1 LPESFAR
8 FKQDVRRISTF
19 RNAPPREEG
28 KYIPELYIKSD
39 WEADPSDLPEVEAAI
54 KAFTHAVTNEQRRYN
69 RTKLPNLLPH
79 HWNITQFLKNH
90 DDYIVVEADKNLG
103 GCIMSRDDYI
113 ARAFSDHLGNTN
125 VYRRISQFEAYD
137 RQIQLAHKLES
148 LLTEWD
154 DDKLISLAE
163 WRFLQT
169 SIDKYK
175 DKPTRF
181 RLTIKVHK
189 QPWKT
194 RPIVCCAGTMLNGFS
209 RWIDYW
215 LQRLKPLIP
224 SFIKNSE
231 QLINDL
237 QSLGELPP
245 GALLFKADAESM
257 YTNIDTEHAIAVISH
272 WLDGL
277 SSKSQLP
284 EGFPLQPLIQALE
297 IVMRNN
303 VFEFGDTRYLQLM
316 GTAMGTS
323 AACMYATIYFAIH
336 EIETL
341 TPNFGQN
348 LFFIKRY
355 IDDLIGIWVARNPSI
370 TWEGFSTSLNS
381 FGLLRWDIDE
391 PSSSIDYLDLTITIK
406 DRRIITRTYQ
416 KEMNLYQYLPPHS
429 SHPLS
434 TLRGMTY
441 SLMRTYFKQ
450 NTLEQDY
457 ISTVILMF
465 HHLLA
470 RGWDRYT
477 LKDTILAADVKL
489 QQLDQQVNPQE
500 NQAIIVPRESLFFH
514 LPYHPHDIPRRRL
527 RQLYNF
533 HCQEAFSSS
542 LGIDK
547 FTVAYSRHKN
557 LREHLTQA
565 RLHQAESKKASA
577 NTLCPPVV
585 TDDRDTSGDPI
596 SETQMEH

>member
-1 LPESFAR
+1 
-8 FKQDVRRISTF
+8 
-19 RNAPPREEG
+19 
-28 KYIPELYIKSD
+28 
-39 WEADPSDLPEVEAAI
+39 
-54 KAFTHAVTNEQRRYN
+54 
-69 RTKLPNLLPH
+69 
-79 HWNITQFLKNH
+79 
-90 DDYIVVEADKNLG
+90 
-103 GCIMSRDDYI
+103 
-113 ARAFSDHLGNTN
+113 
-125 VYRRISQFEAYD
+125 
-137 RQIQLAHKLES
+137 
-148 LLTEWD
+148 
-154 DDKLISLAE
+154 
-163 WRFLQT
+163 
-169 SIDKYK
+169 
-175 DKPTRF
+175 
-181 RLTIKVHK
+181 
-189 QPWKT
+189 
-194 RPIVCCAGTMLNGFS
+194 
-209 RWIDYW
+209 
-215 LQRLKPLIP
+215 LIP

-237 QSLGELPP
+237 QSLGKLPP

-257 YTNIDTEHAIAVISH
+257 YTNIDTEHAVEVINH
-272 WLDGL
+272 WLDDL

-284 EGFPLQPLIQALE
+284 KGFPLEPLKQALE

-303 VFEFGDTRYLQLM
+303 VFEFGDTRFLQLM

-323 AACMYATIYFAIH
+323 VACMYATIYFAIH

-341 TPNFGQN
+341 IPNFGQN

-355 IDDLIGIWVARNPSI
+355 IDDLIGIWIARDPSI
-370 TWEGFSTSLNS
+370 TWEGFSASLNS

-391 PSSSIDYLDLTITIK
+391 PSSSINYLDLTITIK

-429 SHPLS
+429 SHPQS
-434 TLRGMTY
+434 TQRGMIY
-441 SLMRTYFKQ
+441 SLMRTYYKQ
-450 NTLEQDY
+450 NTHKQDY

-489 QQLDQQVNPQE
+489 QQLDLQVNPQE
-500 NQAIIVPRESLFFH
+500 NQAIITPRPPRESLFFH

-527 RQLYNF
+527 RQLYIY

-547 FTVAYSRHKN
+547 FTIAYSRHKN

-565 RLHQAESKKASA
+565 RLHQAKSKTASA

-585 TDDRDTSGDPI
+585 ADDRDTIGDAI
-596 SETQMEH
+596 SET

>member
-1 LPESFAR
+1 MA
-8 FKQDVRRISTF
+8 
-19 RNAPPREEG
+19 N
-28 KYIPELYIKSD
+28 
-39 WEADPSDLPEVEAAI
+39 PSDIPDVEAAI
-54 KAFTHAVTNEQRRYN
+54 VAFTNAVTEEHQRYN
-69 RTKLPNLLPH
+69 RVRLPNLFPH
-79 HWNITQFLKNH
+79 HWNIIKFLKNH

-113 ARAFSDHLGNTN
+113 ARAFSDHLGNIN

-137 RQIQLAHKLES
+137 RQIQLANKLES

-154 DDKLISLAE
+154 DDKLISPAE
-163 WRFLQT
+163 WDFLQT

-189 QPWKT
+189 NPWKT

-215 LQRLKPLIP
+215 LQKLKPLIP

-237 QSLGELPP
+237 HSLGELPP

-257 YTNIDTEHAIAVISH
+257 YTNIDTDHAIAVINH
-272 WLDGL
+272 WLDDL
-277 SSKSQLP
+277 SQKSQLP
-284 EGFPLQPLIQALE
+284 PGFPLLPLTQALE

-323 AACMYATIYFAIH
+323 SACMYATIYFAIH

-341 TPNFGQN
+341 VPSFGQN

-355 IDDLIGIWVARNPSI
+355 IDDLIGIWVVKNPSI
-370 TWEGFSTSLNS
+370 TWEDFSSSLNS

-391 PSSSIDYLDLTITIK
+391 PSSSVDYLDLTITIK

-429 SHPLS
+429 CHPSS
-434 TLRGMTY
+434 TLKGMIY

-450 NTLEQDY
+450 NTLQQDY

-477 LKDTILAADVKL
+477 LKDIILAADVKL
-489 QQLDQQVNPQE
+489 QQLDQQVNPVE
-500 NQAIIVPRESLFFH
+500 NQAIIGPPLPRESLFFH

-527 RQLYNF
+527 RQFYNY
-533 HCQEAFSSS
+533 HCQEAFSTT

-557 LREHLTQA
+557 LKEHLTQA
-565 RLHQAESKKASA
+565 RLHQACSKKASA
-577 NTLCPPVV
+577 NILCPAIVS
-585 TDDRDTSGDPI
+585 DDRRD
-596 SETQMEH
+596 

>member
-1 LPESFAR
+1 
-8 FKQDVRRISTF
+8 
-19 RNAPPREEG
+19 
-28 KYIPELYIKSD
+28 
-39 WEADPSDLPEVEAAI
+39 
-54 KAFTHAVTNEQRRYN
+54 
-69 RTKLPNLLPH
+69 
-79 HWNITQFLKNH
+79 
-90 DDYIVVEADKNLG
+90 
-103 GCIMSRDDYI
+103 
-113 ARAFSDHLGNTN
+113 
-125 VYRRISQFEAYD
+125 
-137 RQIQLAHKLES
+137 
-148 LLTEWD
+148 
-154 DDKLISLAE
+154 
-163 WRFLQT
+163 
-169 SIDKYK
+169 
-175 DKPTRF
+175 
-181 RLTIKVHK
+181 
-189 QPWKT
+189 
-194 RPIVCCAGTMLNGFS
+194 
-209 RWIDYW
+209 
-215 LQRLKPLIP
+215 
-224 SFIKNSE
+224 
-231 QLINDL
+231 
-237 QSLGELPP
+237 
-245 GALLFKADAESM
+245 M

-277 SSKSQLP
+277 NSKSQLP
-284 EGFPLQPLIQALE
+284 PGFPLQPIIQALE

-355 IDDLIGIWVARNPSI
+355 IDDLIGIWIARNPSI

-406 DRRIITRTYQ
+406 DRRIITQTYQ

-429 SHPLS
+429 SHPPS
-434 TLRGMTY
+434 TLRGMIY

-450 NTLEQDY
+450 NTLKQDY
-457 ISTVILMF
+457 VNTVILMF

-500 NQAIIVPRESLFFH
+500 NQAIIAPRESLFFH

-527 RQLYNF
+527 RQLFNY
-533 HCQEAFSSS
+533 HCQETFSSY

-585 TDDRDTSGDPI
+585 ADDRDDSNNSI
-596 SETQMEH
+596 QET